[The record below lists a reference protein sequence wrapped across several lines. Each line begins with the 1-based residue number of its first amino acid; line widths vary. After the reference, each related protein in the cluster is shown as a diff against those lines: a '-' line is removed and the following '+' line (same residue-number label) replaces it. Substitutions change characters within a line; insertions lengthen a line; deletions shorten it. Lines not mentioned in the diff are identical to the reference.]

1 MKKEKFL
8 FWLLIIIGTLGL
20 IASIFS
26 YTKGEDFT
34 TYFLGGF
41 CGITLIGTALIR
53 EKNNKA

>member
-1 MKKEKFL
+1 MKNATIL
-8 FWLLIIIGTLGL
+8 FWLLIIIGTLAL
-20 IASIFS
+20 IASIIS

-34 TYFLGGF
+34 TYFWGGF